1 MNPDV
6 CSFMEQTPS
15 LQSALELG
23 ASNLGNMN
31 SFPISD
37 FDLCREDPEKFWGGI
52 ADVIRQVEDLESE
65 LWV

>member
-1 MNPDV
+1 
-6 CSFMEQTPS
+6 MEQTPS

-23 ASNLGNMN
+23 ARNLGKMN

-37 FDLCREDPEKFWGGI
+37 FDLCREDPEKFGRGI